1 MTATLSYSQTTCA
14 NKIVLKGDTLVTIPV
29 EKVRLINK
37 TFKERDFYKYQ
48 YDSLFILTTIQSESI
63 DFQIGLNR
71 KLNERNIELLDRYS
85 DQQKMINSYVSMIDY
100 YDRSL
105 NNEKRRTLK
114 FAIGG
119 TVVGVSIGTIA
130 VLLLMN

>member
-1 MTATLSYSQTTCA
+1 M
-14 NKIVLKGDTLVTIPV
+14 KGDTLVTIPV